1 MQKTIG
7 ERLKIVGCSEATKR
21 TVYSDQN
28 AEYLGLRKKEYT
40 QHAVN
45 QPVKEFVN
53 GQAYTP
59 KGSTPFR
66 HFSSVGTTAS
76 CHHMSVKHLKRR
88 YVPSSQ
94 DTNTRSSILDT
105 LP

>member
-7 ERLKIVGCSEATKR
+7 ARLKIVGYSEATKR

-28 AEYLGLRKKEYT
+28 AEYLGLKKKEYT

-53 GQAYTP
+53 GQAYT
-59 KGSTPFR
+59 
-66 HFSSVGTTAS
+66 
-76 CHHMSVKHLKRR
+76 
-88 YVPSSQ
+88 
-94 DTNTRSSILDT
+94 
-105 LP
+105 